1 MSLASS
7 NDNSSHT
14 LLTCKEIIIET
25 HDVKSFVFAYSGEK
39 FTFNAGQY
47 ISFDININGE
57 MHHCNYTL
65 SSSPTDTDSVSIT
78 IKRVIDGKVSN
89 YFHDHFNIGQ
99 TISIQKISG
108 TFILPDTLPDKILFI
123 SAGSGITP
131 MLSMLRFLVQK
142 RAQSQIIFFHS
153 AQSEAD
159 LIARREIQFLAQQ
172 HGHCEV
178 VYTLTQSAKPRWLG
192 FQGRVNESMLANIFE
207 ISKYHTFVCGP
218 KGFRETVNV
227 ILRANGL
234 SEENCYYESFGSH
247 QYSRKIKIANNSTK
261 APLRNTTEKHNALP
275 QDQPKKL
282 LPEVSIYFKRWHKYH
297 QGTQQ
302 QTLLEQGENAGLI
315 LPYSCRA
322 GSCGR
327 CKAKLVSGEV
337 KQDCND
343 GLSAEEQQ
351 QGYILLCCSSPL
363 TDVELSHEG

>member
-108 TFILPDTLPDKILFI
+108 KFSLPETLPAKILFI

-131 MLSMLRFLVQK
+131 MLSMLRFLVQ
-142 RAQSQIIFFHS
+142 S
-153 AQSEAD
+153 A
-159 LIARREIQFLAQQ
+159 
-172 HGHCEV
+172 
-178 VYTLTQSAKPRWLG
+178 
-192 FQGRVNESMLANIFE
+192 
-207 ISKYHTFVCGP
+207 
-218 KGFRETVNV
+218 
-227 ILRANGL
+227 
-234 SEENCYYESFGSH
+234 
-247 QYSRKIKIANNSTK
+247 
-261 APLRNTTEKHNALP
+261 
-275 QDQPKKL
+275 
-282 LPEVSIYFKRWHKYH
+282 FKVR
-297 QGTQQ
+297 
-302 QTLLEQGENAGLI
+302 
-315 LPYSCRA
+315 
-322 GSCGR
+322 
-327 CKAKLVSGEV
+327 
-337 KQDCND
+337 
-343 GLSAEEQQ
+343 
-351 QGYILLCCSSPL
+351 
-363 TDVELSHEG
+363 